1 MNNNGLGNL
10 DDLFQSAQDDGLT
23 DDTMGLVI
31 ANLNG
36 PTMTQT
42 VGVGLD
48 QLASNDVTLAMNILD
63 MSGSMYPFAADL
75 IRAYSDDYLRAMAG
89 STAADDILVSTVLF
103 DDEVELF
110 HGYVNLKDAPPLTR
124 AVYQPDGSTALYDAV
139 AAGLTNMV
147 LYAQQLRQ
155 SGVMVR
161 CIVIVYTDGED
172 NASKQNASAVKRA
185 AQELLKHE
193 IYTLAYVGFSTN
205 NMSEA
210 ELRKQASRIGF
221 PEVLVAGLSQEALRR
236 IFHLVSVS
244 TVRVSQNQGSTMAV
258 FA

>member
-1 MNNNGLGNL
+1 M
-10 DDLFQSAQDDGLT
+10 LFRS
-23 DDTMGLVI
+23 
-31 ANLNG
+31 
-36 PTMTQT
+36 
-42 VGVGLD
+42 
-48 QLASNDVTLAMNILD
+48 
-63 MSGSMYPFAADL
+63 
-75 IRAYSDDYLRAMAG
+75 
-89 STAADDILVSTVLF
+89 
-103 DDEVELF
+103 
-110 HGYVNLKDAPPLTR
+110 
-124 AVYQPDGSTALYDAV
+124 
-139 AAGLTNMV
+139 
-147 LYAQQLRQ
+147 
-155 SGVMVR
+155 
-161 CIVIVYTDGED
+161 